1 MFSMPQAEYIDTLES
16 DPGAVKGDLYDLVLN
31 GYELASGSI
40 RIHDIELQ
48 KRIFR
53 ICNFPDD
60 VAQERFGFLL
70 DAFRFSPPPHGG
82 IAPGIDRLCMII
94 SKVNTIREVI
104 AFPKNTAAMS
114 PMDDCPAPV
123 EDLQLRE
130 LRLTVNAEG
139 K

>member
-1 MFSMPQAEYIDTLES
+1 
-16 DPGAVKGDLYDLVLN
+16 
-31 GYELASGSI
+31 
-40 RIHDIELQ
+40 
-48 KRIFR
+48 
-53 ICNFPDD
+53 
-60 VAQERFGFLL
+60 
-70 DAFRFSPPPHGG
+70 
-82 IAPGIDRLCMII
+82 MII

>member
-1 MFSMPQAEYIDTLES
+1 MPQAEYIDTLES

-53 ICNFPDD
+53 ICNFSDEK
-60 VAQERFGFLL
+60 AQERFG
-70 DAFRFSPPPHGG
+70 HGG

-114 PMDDCPAPV
+114 PMDDCPAEV
-123 EDLQLRE
+123 EDIQLKE
-130 LRLTVNAEG
+130 LCLKIDIPE
-139 K
+139 KKD